1 MNKTIIININ
11 SIVFHIEEDA
21 YDVLR
26 NYMIDIKKHFGSSED
41 SKEILEDIE
50 NRIAEMFTEKIQ
62 LGIKEVLNMDDV
74 NAVIAQMGSVSD
86 FEINDTDQ
94 QYSDQKTN
102 QAYST
107 FRTGKKLMR
116 DPEDKVI
123 SGVCSGLGH
132 YFGIEARWI
141 RLLFVLFVVI
151 FGSGF
156 LVYIILWIVM
166 PIAITRADRMEMR
179 GESPN
184 IQNFKRS
191 FEEELSGLKENF
203 SGAGNTFNRGVE
215 NAGTAFGEII
225 KIFAKV
231 IGLIVAFSIG
241 LSLISL
247 LIALIFFSLGIA
259 GVTDRGI
266 IEPLN
271 LIDPLQAP
279 WALTAAFLAIA
290 IPFAG
295 LFYLII
301 RLLFDRKPM
310 NNYLTTSL
318 FLVWLISLGS
328 IIYYAGS
335 VAKDF
340 REESMIVEEKPLA
353 PRSIYRINA
362 RDVRVIKINGD
373 HGRSNLKIRGT
384 NLSEYL
390 QDDIRIRFE
399 RVDSTQMP
407 YIKYEYSAKG
417 ANYNLATKRAS
428 AINYKAVQDSAN
440 IIFDSH
446 FKLGEKELYRDQ
458 KVNVT
463 IYLPVGAKV
472 MLNRDLER
480 NYADI
485 SYWECY
491 ERYENDDIK
500 ETEWVMTNLGL
511 KCALPEKSEFAPEA
525 EDETDENVV
534 TVDTAVS
541 RKDTIISISPTGVVV
556 ETKGKKK

>member
-62 LGIKEVLNMDDV
+62 TGIKEVLNMDDV

-94 QYSDQKTN
+94 QYSDQQTN
-102 QAYST
+102 NAYAN

-132 YFGIEARWI
+132 YFGIEARWV
-141 RLLFVLFVVI
+141 RLLFVLFVVV

-191 FEEELSGLKENF
+191 FEEELSGLKDNF
-203 SGAGNTFNRGVE
+203 SGAGSTFNRGVE
-215 NAGTAFGEII
+215 SAGTAFGEIV

-271 LIDPLQAP
+271 LIDPTQAP
-279 WALTAAFLAIA
+279 WALTAAFLAIG

-301 RLLFDRKPM
+301 RLLFDRRPM

-318 FLVWLISLGS
+318 FLVWMISLGG
-328 IIYYAGS
+328 IIYYSGS

-340 REESMIVEEKPLA
+340 KEESKIVEEKPLA
-353 PRSIYRINA
+353 LRSIYRIQE

-373 HGRSNLKIRGT
+373 DARTNLKIRGT

-399 RVDSTQMP
+399 RIDSAQMP

-428 AINYKAVQDSAN
+428 AINYKAVQDSTS

-446 FKLGEKELYRDQ
+446 FRLAENELYRDQ

-472 MLNRDLER
+472 LLNRDLSH

-485 SYWECY
+485 SYYECLD
-491 ERYENDDIK
+491 RYSNEDIK

-511 KCALPEKSEFAPEA
+511 KCALPEIA
-525 EDETDENVV
+525 ETEYDTEENGV
-534 TVDTAVS
+534 VDTVIE
-541 RKDTIISISPTGVVV
+541 RRDTIISISPGTVVV

>member
-86 FEINDTDQ
+86 FEINEEDQ
-94 QYSDQKTN
+94 QYTGQRTN
-102 QAYST
+102 YTDNS

-132 YFGIEARWI
+132 YFGVEARWI
-141 RLLFVLFVVI
+141 RLLFVLFFVI

-156 LVYIILWIVM
+156 LIYIILWIVM
-166 PIAITRADRMEMR
+166 PIAVTRADRMEMR

-191 FEEELSGLKENF
+191 FEEELSGLRENF
-203 SGAGNTFNRGVE
+203 SGVGNTFNKGVSS
-215 NAGTAFGEII
+215 AGNAFGEII
-225 KIFAKV
+225 KLFAKV

-259 GVTDRGI
+259 GITDRGV

-271 LIDPLQAP
+271 LIDPTQAP
-279 WALTAAFLAIA
+279 WALAAAFLAVA

-301 RLLFDRKPM
+301 RLLFNRRSM

-318 FLVWLISLGS
+318 FLVWLISLGAMV
-328 IIYYAGS
+328 YYAGS

-340 REESMIVEEKPLA
+340 KEESRIVEEKPLEV
-353 PRSIYRINA
+353 RSIYRINE

-373 HGRSNLKIRGT
+373 EGRSNLKIGT

-399 RVDSTQMP
+399 RIDSTQAP
-407 YIKYEYSAKG
+407 YIKYEYAAKG
-417 ANYNLATKRAS
+417 SNYNLATKRAS
-428 AINYKAVQDSAN
+428 AINYKAVQDSVN
-440 IIFDSH
+440 IVFDSH

-463 IYLPVGAKV
+463 LYLPVGAKV
-472 MLNRDLER
+472 VLNRDLQR

-485 SYWECY
+485 SYYECY
-491 ERYENDDIK
+491 DRYGNHDIK

-511 KCALPEKSEFAPEA
+511 KCALPEVV
-525 EDETDENVV
+525 ETDDKNEEDVV
-534 TVDTAVS
+534 VDDTTVIK
-541 RKDTIISISPTGVVV
+541 RDTIISVTPSTVIIESK
-556 ETKGKKK
+556 EKKK

>member
-26 NYMIDIKKHFGSSED
+26 NYMIDIKKHFGNSED
-41 SKEILEDIE
+41 SKEILDDIE

-62 LGIKEVLNMDDV
+62 LGIKEVLNMEDV

-86 FEINDTDQ
+86 FEIND
-94 QYSDQKTN
+94 SDQPYGDQKSTN
-102 QAYST
+102 SYNNIRAE
-107 FRTGKKLMR
+107 KKLMR

-132 YFGIEARWI
+132 YFGVESRWV
-141 RLLFVLFVVI
+141 RLLFVLFVI
-151 FGSGF
+151 LFGSGF

-191 FEEELSGLKENF
+191 FEEELSGLRENF
-203 SGAGNTFNRGVE
+203 SGAGSSFNKGVTS
-215 NAGTAFGEII
+215 AGNAFGEIL
-225 KIFAKV
+225 KIVAKV
-231 IGLIVAFSIG
+231 IGLLVAFAIG
-241 LSLISL
+241 TSLIGL
-247 LIALIFFSLGIA
+247 LIALVFFSLGIA
-259 GVTDRGI
+259 GITDQGV
-266 IEPLN
+266 IEPLA
-271 LIDPLQAP
+271 LIDPTQAP
-279 WALTAAFLAIA
+279 WALIAAFLAIA

-301 RLLFDRKPM
+301 RLLFNKRPM

-318 FLVWLISLGS
+318 FLVWLVSLGG
-328 IIYYAGS
+328 IIYYTGS

-340 REESMIVEEKPLA
+340 KEESKIVEEKTLER
-353 PRSIYRINA
+353 RSVYRITE
-362 RDVRVIKINGD
+362 RDVRVIKLNGND
-373 HGRSNLKIRGT
+373 SRTNLKINGT
-384 NLSEYL
+384 NLSDYL
-390 QDDIRIRFE
+390 QDNIRIRFE
-399 RVDSTQMP
+399 RIDSTQMP

-417 ANYNLATKRAS
+417 ANYNIATKRAS

-458 KVNVT
+458 EVNVT
-463 IYLPVGAKV
+463 IYLPVGSKV
-472 MLNRDLER
+472 ILHRELER
-480 NYADI
+480 HYADI
-485 SYWECY
+485 SYYECFD
-491 ERYENDDIK
+491 RYGNHDLK
-500 ETEWVMTNLGL
+500 ETEWLMTNLGL
-511 KCALPEKSEFAPEA
+511 KCALPEVKEV
-525 EDETDENVV
+525 DEEEVPATD
-534 TVDTAVS
+534 TTIIK
-541 RKDTIISISPTGVVV
+541 RDTIINITPNAVVV
-556 ETKGKKK
+556 ETKEKKK